1 MTTRYVSLGAVTKR
15 TRTHT
20 LTSLLT
26 QLVQH
31 HGTQRD
37 AAAALGVS
45 QATFSRW
52 LGGSRSPK
60 RASRQRLIALGADPR
75 TL

>member
-1 MTTRYVSLGAVTKR
+1 
-15 TRTHT
+15 
-20 LTSLLT
+20 
-26 QLVQH
+26 VQH

-52 LGGSRSPK
+52 LDGSRSPK